1 MSNLWCDG
9 FRRYG
14 GVKARMLEGKACA
27 QVDGNWN
34 LASANPR
41 TGTHHARLT
50 DALDSCE
57 FRRVFGAPKST
68 VMVGM
73 ALWLD
78 ELPFIEPAIGGT
90 RDGFYVGRF
99 ADAAN
104 GSQIFIYVGTDGGL
118 VAYRSGPFVGGFFD
132 CTLLGRA
139 DPCIVAGA
147 YQHVEIKA
155 IAGNGS
161 AGAIEVRVDEVTRLN
176 LTGIDTVR
184 TANVEFSQIGIGRL
198 SGTCFTGGGHVD
210 LADVFA
216 NDSLGSSNNDFI
228 GDHKSFCQMANADT
242 ARADFTPSAGAS
254 QYGVI
259 DETPPNDGDY
269 LDLAATTGRTDVG
282 FEDLPG
288 NATAVAVARP
298 FVRAKKND
306 AGTATIKPGIRSGS
320 SVGQGGA
327 QPVTTG
333 FAYYDEAIEV
343 DPATGVPFTPAGLNA
358 SFEVIERSS

>member
-14 GVKARMLEGKACA
+14 GVKARMLEGKAWA

-34 LASANPR
+34 LATANPR
-41 TGTHHARLT
+41 TGTHHLRLT
-50 DALDSCE
+50 DGLSSCE
-57 FRRVFGAPKST
+57 ARRVFGAPKT
-68 VMVGM
+68 IVQVGM
-73 ALWLD
+73 AVWFD
-78 ELPFIEPAIGGT
+78 ELPNIEPTIGGGV
-90 RDGFYVGRF
+90 DGFYLGRLC
-99 ADAAN
+99 DAAN
-104 GSQIFIYVGTDGGL
+104 GSQVFIYVGTDGGL
-118 VAYRSGPFVGGFFD
+118 VAYRSGPFIGNFFD
-132 CTLLGRA
+132 CTLLGRSN
-139 DPCIVAGA
+139 PCIVAGA

-155 IAGNGS
+155 VAGNGT
-161 AGAIEVRVDEVTRLN
+161 AGALEVRVDEVTRLN
-176 LTGIDTVR
+176 RTGIDTVF
-184 TANVEFSQIGIGRL
+184 TANTEFSQIGIGRL
-198 SGTCFTGGGHVD
+198 SGTCFAGGGNVD

-242 ARADFTPSAGAS
+242 ARADFTPSTGAS

-259 DETPPNDGDY
+259 DETPPNDADY
-269 LDLAATTGRTDVG
+269 LDLAASTGRTDVG

-320 SVGQGGA
+320 SVGQGAA

-358 SFEVIERSS
+358 SFEVIERAS